1 MDMEEVT
8 TLRFH
13 KAGNLCAID
22 EGLILKV
29 IVDRLRRAHR
39 LTCKKLEA
47 EVITDIGQSSAGL
60 RVNRRHRKQK
70 AKAKAKAKAKGNG
83 VRDGM
88 RSCRKGGNTEVDGQN
103 RLRADF
109 TVPYGHR

>member
-60 RVNRRHRKQK
+60 RVNRRHRKRK
-70 AKAKAKAKAKGNG
+70 AKAKGRGNG

-88 RSCRKGGNTEVDGQN
+88 WSCRKGGNTEDDGQN
-103 RLRADF
+103 RQRADF
-109 TVPYGHR
+109 TVPNGHT